1 LLEEFAVGRFR
12 VGLACCAAYAR
23 ASSNSKET
31 DQEKIMTIMKTMKTS
46 SGYLNSSYLKTV
58 SVLTV
63 IILLSVSGANAQDE
77 LSIEPVND
85 GLYMIVGSGG
95 NVGVRVT
102 QEGVILI
109 DDKYPQ
115 NFQAI
120 QDLVAQVSD
129 LPIKYV
135 LNTHHHGDHS
145 GGNVGYINIAE
156 IIAHQNARD
165 NMLRGDQPAP
175 PRLVFTDQTAVYLG
189 GVEVRAF
196 YMGRGHTN
204 GDAVIYFPDLKTV
217 HGGDLLHG
225 IAPFID
231 YANGGSSRGWV
242 ATLNNILSLDFDTAI
257 PGHGALMSRDD
268 VVTFRNQMES
278 LRARMTDL
286 VRQGLTREQA
296 AERIKTEDLSWTMAE
311 EGLFMRRSVLDF
323 FQEIV
328 DELE

>member
-1 LLEEFAVGRFR
+1 MISA
-12 VGLACCAAYAR
+12 
-23 ASSNSKET
+23 NK
-31 DQEKIMTIMKTMKTS
+31 
-46 SGYLNSSYLKTV
+46 NKTV
-58 SVLTV
+58 SLGMPRCMLV
-63 IILLSVSGANAQDE
+63 ITLLLLSISGARAQDE
-77 LSIEPVND
+77 LSIHQVKD
-85 GLYMIVGSGG
+85 GLYMITGSGG

-102 QEGVILI
+102 GEGVILI

-115 NFQAI
+115 NFAGI
-120 QDLVAQVSD
+120 QELVAQVSD
-129 LPIKYV
+129 LPVKYV

-165 NMLRGDQPAP
+165 NMLRGGQDAP
-175 PRLVFTDQTAVYLG
+175 PRLVFTDETAVYLD

-204 GDAVIYFPDLKTV
+204 GDAVIYFPDLKTI

-242 ATLNNILSLDFDTAI
+242 ATMNNILALDFDTAI
-257 PGHGALMSRDD
+257 PGHGAVMTRDD
-268 VVTFRNQMES
+268 VVAFRNQLES

-286 VRQGLTREQA
+286 IRQGLSKENA
-296 AERIKTEDLSWTMAE
+296 AERIKTEELSWTMAAD
-311 EGLFMRRSVLDF
+311 GLFMQRSVPGF
-323 FQEIV
+323 FDEIAN
-328 DELE
+328 ELE